1 MKIKIIDSHIRDN
14 WSKTFNSK
22 KAAKIWIMNGLMS
35 TDGAE
40 QSHYVSMLLQLEA
53 GETTLDYWKEV

>member
-1 MKIKIIDSHIRDN
+1 MKIKIIDSHVRDN
-14 WSKTFNSK
+14 WSKTFSSK
-22 KAAKIWIMNGLMS
+22 KAAKAWIMEGLMC

-53 GETTLDYWKEV
+53 GETLIDYWKEV

>member
-1 MKIKIIDSHIRDN
+1 MKITIDLGCNAQPRKFS
-14 WSKTFNSK
+14 SK
-22 KAAKIWIMNGLMS
+22 KAAKIWIMDGLMS

-53 GETTLDYWKEV
+53 GETLIDYWKEI